1 MTCGLRPGSG
11 AWPGASSQRDPG
23 DITSSFVCALWNL
36 SLCLTP
42 WELSKDRPAGAL
54 PLTPAFLLPEQV

>member
-1 MTCGLRPGSG
+1 MGSDLAQGPGQGPAVSETLG
-11 AWPGASSQRDPG
+11 TSLHPSSVH
-23 DITSSFVCALWNL
+23 T
-36 SLCLTP
+36 LCLTP

>member
-1 MTCGLRPGSG
+1 MGSDLAQGPGQGPAVSETLG
-11 AWPGASSQRDPG
+11 TSLHPSSVRYG
-23 DITSSFVCALWNL
+23 T